1 MQKPHTTT
9 TSQSTTQQQT
19 LEPQKPT
26 ELASNPEVSVSMAA
40 QWTIRH
46 MIVGTWTVLGI
57 VLLFLLLYRFYM
69 VVFLFFVAFSL
80 TVAIEPAV
88 AWLARYKIRREI
100 GILLIY
106 ALLFALTGL
115 LIWFLAPTLISQGR
129 KVMADLP
136 GYYSDVRTYLL
147 EMPSGLVRGLA
158 RTLPQQLSIPTLLA
172 SVGDGESADGSATW
186 NYIWLGARTLVAFLA
201 VFAMA
206 YYWTLEG
213 DLILRKLILQAP
225 AQRRDEVRN
234 LITEINGKIGSY
246 FRGQVILCV
255 IVGAL
260 SVLAF
265 FAIGIPNSL
274 VLGLLMGIFE
284 AIPVLGPTLGA
295 IPAILMTLATSP
307 EMTIWVVVALVAIQV
322 LENNLLVPRV
332 MDQSVGVNAVVSML
346 AITAFGVL
354 FGIGGAILAIPLAAI
369 LQILLNRVLFQTS
382 ASEETASG
390 LPTTVGVSRSQ
401 WGVLRLE
408 ARDLA
413 QAVRKRARDDTD
425 PDPTA
430 TDSEETADEIE
441 AIAVEIDHWLSEKE
455 ATA

>member
-1 MQKPHTTT
+1 MQDPLSTPPG
-9 TSQSTTQQQT
+9 QSAATRQPVGPPEQAT
-19 LEPQKPT
+19 LTPDP
-26 ELASNPEVSVSMAA
+26 AVSVTMAA
-40 QWTIRH
+40 QWTLRH

-69 VVFLFFVAFSL
+69 VVFLFFVALSL
-80 TVAIEPAV
+80 TVALEPAV
-88 AWLARYKIRREI
+88 AWLARHKIRREI
-100 GILLIY
+100 GILLLY
-106 ALLFALTGL
+106 ALILALLAL
-115 LIWFLAPTLISQGR
+115 LLWLLAPVLISQGR
-129 KVMADLP
+129 KVIADLP

-147 EMPSGLVRGLA
+147 EMPIGLVRGLA
-158 RTLPQQLSIPTLLA
+158 RTLPLQLSLPTLLA
-172 SVGDGESADGSATW
+172 SVGTTDPADGSVPW
-186 NYIWLGARTLVAFLA
+186 NYVWLSVRTLVAFLA

-213 DLILRKLILQAP
+213 DFIFRKLILQTP

-234 LITEINGKIGSY
+234 LIAEINGKIGSY

-255 IVGAL
+255 IVGLL

-265 FAIGIPNSL
+265 FALGIPNSL
-274 VLGLLMGIFE
+274 VLGLLMGLFE

-295 IPAILMTLATSP
+295 IPAVLMTMATSP
-307 EMTIWVVVALVAIQV
+307 EKTLWVVAALVTIQV

-346 AITAFGVL
+346 AIVAFGVL

-369 LQILLNRVLFQTS
+369 LQILLNRLLFQTS
-382 ASEETASG
+382 ASEEAASG

-413 QAVRKRARDDTD
+413 QAVRKQARND
-425 PDPTA
+425 PDPTPNE
-430 TDSEETADEIE
+430 SEETADEIE
-441 AIAVEIDHWLSEKE
+441 AIAVELDQWLSTKE
-455 ATA
+455 GTA